1 MKAWSPPGRFRAP
14 CGPQAAAR
22 KAPNG
27 SWGRPGEPKQI
38 IGWTPG
44 PPRGAKLIDF
54 RLPGGSPEGS
64 GEALGWHFWSFFG
77 HAARGTEKQGKISKN
92 KVFLLVECLLF
103 IYFLVLFGFLVAAPA
118 GEWTLK
124 NH

>member
-14 CGPQAAAR
+14 RGPQAAAR

-38 IGWTPG
+38 IGWAPG

-54 RLPGGSPEGS
+54 RLPGGSPESS
-64 GEALGWHFWSFFG
+64 GEALGWYFWSFFG
-77 HAARGTEKQGKISKN
+77 RAARGTKK
-92 KVFLLVECLLF
+92 
-103 IYFLVLFGFLVAAPA
+103 
-118 GEWTLK
+118 T
-124 NH
+124 